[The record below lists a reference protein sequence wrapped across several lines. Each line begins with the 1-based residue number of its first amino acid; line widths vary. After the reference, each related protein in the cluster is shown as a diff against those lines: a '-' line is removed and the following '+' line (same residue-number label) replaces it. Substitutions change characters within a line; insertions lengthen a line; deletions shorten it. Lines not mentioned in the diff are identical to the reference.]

1 MALPRRQKGFL
12 GLMAAVGVALTLS
25 GLWELWLAGAVHE
38 LVCGAVILM
47 LVLAAWPTWSRS
59 PD

>member
-1 MALPRRQKGFL
+1 MPLPRRQRRFL
-12 GLMAAVGVALTLS
+12 GLIAAVGVTLAVS